1 MTKCTTPSASFPRC
15 KGRQVIARFDG
26 GDVTSDGGIL
36 LLRQLDREMG
46 LTRAVA
52 RRLSDE
58 RDAQRCLHRTK
69 TLVRQRVF
77 GLALG
82 YEDLNDHQALRHD
95 IALQTAVDTDG
106 VLASQ
111 STLCRFEQQADR
123 DWAVTIHEEMI
134 EQFIRSF
141 RRPPKKPLYLD
152 FDATDDRVHGQQL
165 GRHFN
170 GYYNHYIFLP
180 LFVFCGDQ
188 LLVSY
193 LRPAYRDAAHHAGAI
208 LALLVRRLRQAW
220 PEVKVVFRGDSGFCR
235 PLILSWC
242 ERHGVDYIVGLAGNP
257 RLAKLALDIDYES
270 AIRFEKTREKQRV
283 FGFIEYAA
291 KSWKKRRRK
300 VVVKSETSWRGFNTR
315 YVVTNL
321 RGCSAEWLYDHRY
334 CARGEMENRIKE
346 QQLLFSDRTSCHQWW
361 PNQYRL
367 LLSGL
372 AYLLL
377 ERLRRI
383 YLKRTAFAQAQ
394 VNTIRLKLLK
404 IGAVITR
411 NTRTIR
417 LMLSSQYPE
426 QDLFL
431 KLASKLVPG

>member
-1 MTKCTTPSASFPRC
+1 MTKCTTPTATFPRC

-58 RDAQRCLHRTK
+58 RDAQRCLHRTE

-123 DWAVTIHEEMI
+123 DWAITIHEEMI

-152 FDATDDRVHGQQL
+152 FDATADRVHGQQL

-193 LRPAYRDAAHHAGAI
+193 LRPASLDAAHHAGAI

-220 PEVKVVFRGDSGFCR
+220 PEVKIVFRGDSGFCR
-235 PLILSWC
+235 PLILNWC
-242 ERHGVDYIVGLAGNP
+242 DRHGVDYIIGLAGNK
-257 RLAKLALDIDYES
+257 RLAKLALDIDYTS
-270 AIRFEKTREKQRV
+270 AIRFEKSWEKERV

-291 KSWKKRRRK
+291 KSWKERRRR
-300 VVVKSETSWRGFNTR
+300 VIVKSETSRRGFNTR
-315 YVVTNL
+315 YV
-321 RGCSAEWLYDHRY
+321 
-334 CARGEMENRIKE
+334 E
-346 QQLLFSDRTSCHQWW
+346 QQFLFSDRTSCHEWW

-431 KLASKLVPG
+431 KLAGKLVPG

>member
-1 MTKCTTPSASFPRC
+1 MTKCTTPTATFPRC

-46 LTRAVA
+46 LTRAIA
-52 RRLSDE
+52 RRLSDD
-58 RDAQRCLHRTK
+58 RDPQRCLHRTE

-82 YEDLNDHQALRHD
+82 YEDLNDHHALRHD

-123 DWAVTIHEEMI
+123 DWAITIHEEMI

-152 FDATDDRVHGQQL
+152 FDATADRVHGQQL

-193 LRPAYRDAAHHAGAI
+193 LRPASLDAAHHAGAI

-220 PEVKVVFRGDSGFCR
+220 PEVKIVFRGDSGFCR
-235 PLILSWC
+235 PLILNWC
-242 ERHGVDYIVGLAGNP
+242 DRHGVDYIIGLAGNK
-257 RLAKLALDIDYES
+257 RLAKLALDIDYTS
-270 AIRFEKTREKQRV
+270 AIRFEKSWEKERV

-291 KSWKKRRRK
+291 KSWKERRRR
-300 VVVKSETSWRGFNTR
+300 VIVKSETSRRGFNTR
-315 YVVTNL
+315 YV
-321 RGCSAEWLYDHRY
+321 
-334 CARGEMENRIKE
+334 E
-346 QQLLFSDRTSCHQWW
+346 QQFLFSDRTSCHEWW

>member
-1 MTKCTTPSASFPRC
+1 
-15 KGRQVIARFDG
+15 
-26 GDVTSDGGIL
+26 
-36 LLRQLDREMG
+36 
-46 LTRAVA
+46 
-52 RRLSDE
+52 
-58 RDAQRCLHRTK
+58 
-69 TLVRQRVF
+69 
-77 GLALG
+77 
-82 YEDLNDHQALRHD
+82 
-95 IALQTAVDTDG
+95 
-106 VLASQ
+106 
-111 STLCRFEQQADR
+111 
-123 DWAVTIHEEMI
+123 MI

-193 LRPAYRDAAHHAGAI
+193 LRPASLDAAHHAGAI

-220 PEVKVVFRGDSGFCR
+220 PEVKIVFRGDSGFCR
-235 PLILSWC
+235 PLILNWC
-242 ERHGVDYIVGLAGNP
+242 DRHGVDYIIGLAGNK
-257 RLAKLALDIDYES
+257 RLAKLALDIDYTS
-270 AIRFEKTREKQRV
+270 AIRFEKSWEKERV
-283 FGFIEYAA
+283 F
-291 KSWKKRRRK
+291 
-300 VVVKSETSWRGFNTR
+300 V
-315 YVVTNL
+315 
-321 RGCSAEWLYDHRY
+321 
-334 CARGEMENRIKE
+334 
-346 QQLLFSDRTSCHQWW
+346 FSDRTSCHEWW

-394 VNTIRLKLLK
+394 VNTLRLKLLK

>member
-58 RDAQRCLHRTK
+58 RDAQRCLHRTE

-82 YEDLNDHQALRHD
+82 YEDLNDHHALRHD

-123 DWAVTIHEEMI
+123 DWAITIHEEMI

-152 FDATDDRVHGQQL
+152 FDATADRVHGQQL

-193 LRPAYRDAAHHAGAI
+193 LRPASLDAAHHAGAI

-220 PEVKVVFRGDSGFCR
+220 PEVKIVFRGDSGFCR
-235 PLILSWC
+235 PLILNWC
-242 ERHGVDYIVGLAGNP
+242 DRHGVDYIIGLAGNK
-257 RLAKLALDIDYES
+257 RLAKLALDIDYTS
-270 AIRFEKTREKQRV
+270 AIRFEKSWEKERV

-291 KSWKKRRRK
+291 KSWKERRRR
-300 VVVKSETSWRGFNTR
+300 VIVKSETSRRGFNTR
-315 YVVTNL
+315 YV
-321 RGCSAEWLYDHRY
+321 
-334 CARGEMENRIKE
+334 E
-346 QQLLFSDRTSCHQWW
+346 QQFLFSDRTSCHEWW

-394 VNTIRLKLLK
+394 VNTLRLKLLK

>member
-58 RDAQRCLHRTK
+58 RDPQRCLHRTE

-82 YEDLNDHQALRHD
+82 YEDLNDHHALRHD

-123 DWAVTIHEEMI
+123 DWAITIHEEMI

-193 LRPAYRDAAHHAGAI
+193 LRPASLDAAHHAGAI

-220 PEVKVVFRGDSGFCR
+220 PEVKIVFRGDSGFCR
-235 PLILSWC
+235 PLILNWC
-242 ERHGVDYIVGLAGNP
+242 DRHGVDYIIGLAGNK
-257 RLAKLALDIDYES
+257 RLAKLALDIDYTS
-270 AIRFEKTREKQRV
+270 AIRFEKSWEKERV

-291 KSWKKRRRK
+291 KSWKERRRR
-300 VVVKSETSWRGFNTR
+300 VIVKSETSRRGFNTR
-315 YVVTNL
+315 YV
-321 RGCSAEWLYDHRY
+321 
-334 CARGEMENRIKE
+334 E
-346 QQLLFSDRTSCHQWW
+346 QQFLFSDRTSCHEWW

>member
-46 LTRAVA
+46 LTRAIA
-52 RRLSDE
+52 RRLSDD
-58 RDAQRCLHRTK
+58 RDPQRCLHRTE

-123 DWAVTIHEEMI
+123 DWAITIHEEMI

-152 FDATDDRVHGQQL
+152 FDATADRVHGQQL

-193 LRPAYRDAAHHAGAI
+193 LRPASLDAAHHAGAI

-220 PEVKVVFRGDSGFCR
+220 PEVKIVFRGDSGFCR
-235 PLILSWC
+235 PLILNWC
-242 ERHGVDYIVGLAGNP
+242 DRHGVDYIIGLAGNK
-257 RLAKLALDIDYES
+257 RLAKLALDIDYTS
-270 AIRFEKTREKQRV
+270 AIRFEKSWEKERV

-291 KSWKKRRRK
+291 KSWKERRRR
-300 VVVKSETSWRGFNTR
+300 VIVKSETSRRGFNTR
-315 YVVTNL
+315 YV
-321 RGCSAEWLYDHRY
+321 
-334 CARGEMENRIKE
+334 E
-346 QQLLFSDRTSCHQWW
+346 QQFLFSDRTSCHEWW

-417 LMLSSQYPE
+417 LILSSQYPE

>member
-1 MTKCTTPSASFPRC
+1 MSCHESDDVNGS
-15 KGRQVIARFDG
+15 FDG

-58 RDAQRCLHRTK
+58 RDAQRCLHRTE

-123 DWAVTIHEEMI
+123 DWAITIHEEMI

-152 FDATDDRVHGQQL
+152 FDATADRVHGQQL

-220 PEVKVVFRGDSGFCR
+220 PEVKIVFRGDSGFCR
-235 PLILSWC
+235 PLILNWC
-242 ERHGVDYIVGLAGNP
+242 DRHGVDYIIGLAGNK
-257 RLAKLALDIDYES
+257 RLAKLALDIDYTS
-270 AIRFEKTREKQRV
+270 AIRFEKSWEKERV

-291 KSWKKRRRK
+291 KSWKERRRR
-300 VVVKSETSWRGFNTR
+300 VIVKSETSRRGFNTR
-315 YVVTNL
+315 YV
-321 RGCSAEWLYDHRY
+321 
-334 CARGEMENRIKE
+334 E
-346 QQLLFSDRTSCHQWW
+346 QQFLFSDRTSCHEWW

>member
-58 RDAQRCLHRTK
+58 RDAQRCLHRTE

-123 DWAVTIHEEMI
+123 DWAITIHEEMI

-152 FDATDDRVHGQQL
+152 FDATADRVHGQQL

-315 YVVTNL
+315 YV
-321 RGCSAEWLYDHRY
+321 
-334 CARGEMENRIKE
+334 E
-346 QQLLFSDRTSCHQWW
+346 QQFLFSDRTSCHEWW

>member
-46 LTRAVA
+46 LTRAIA
-52 RRLSDE
+52 RRLSDD
-58 RDAQRCLHRTK
+58 RDPQRCLHRTE

-82 YEDLNDHQALRHD
+82 YEDLNDHHALRHD

-123 DWAVTIHEEMI
+123 DWAITIHEEMI

-152 FDATDDRVHGQQL
+152 FDATADRVHGQQL

-193 LRPAYRDAAHHAGAI
+193 LRPASLDAAHHAGAI

-220 PEVKVVFRGDSGFCR
+220 PEVKIVFRGDSGFCR
-235 PLILSWC
+235 PLILNWC
-242 ERHGVDYIVGLAGNP
+242 DRHGVDYIIGLAGNK
-257 RLAKLALDIDYES
+257 RLAKLALDIDYTS
-270 AIRFEKTREKQRV
+270 AIRFEKSWEKERV

-291 KSWKKRRRK
+291 KSWKERRRR
-300 VVVKSETSWRGFNTR
+300 VIVKSETSRRGFNTR
-315 YVVTNL
+315 YV
-321 RGCSAEWLYDHRY
+321 
-334 CARGEMENRIKE
+334 E
-346 QQLLFSDRTSCHQWW
+346 QQFLFSDRTSCHEWW

-394 VNTIRLKLLK
+394 VNTLRLKLLK

>member
-1 MTKCTTPSASFPRC
+1 MTKCTTLSASFPRC

-46 LTRAVA
+46 LTRAIA
-52 RRLSDE
+52 RRLSDD
-58 RDAQRCLHRTK
+58 RDPQRCLHRTE

-123 DWAVTIHEEMI
+123 DWAITIHEEMI

-152 FDATDDRVHGQQL
+152 FDATADRVHGQQL

-193 LRPAYRDAAHHAGAI
+193 LRPASLDAAHHAGAI

-220 PEVKVVFRGDSGFCR
+220 PEVKIVFRGDSGFCR
-235 PLILSWC
+235 PLILNWC
-242 ERHGVDYIVGLAGNP
+242 DRHGVDYIIGLAGNK
-257 RLAKLALDIDYES
+257 RLAKLALDIDYTS
-270 AIRFEKTREKQRV
+270 AIRFEKSWEKERV

-291 KSWKKRRRK
+291 KSWKERRRR
-300 VVVKSETSWRGFNTR
+300 VIVKSETSRRGFNTR
-315 YVVTNL
+315 YV
-321 RGCSAEWLYDHRY
+321 
-334 CARGEMENRIKE
+334 E
-346 QQLLFSDRTSCHQWW
+346 QQFLFSDRTSCHEWW

-431 KLASKLVPG
+431 KLAGKLVPG

>member
-58 RDAQRCLHRTK
+58 RDAQRCLHRTE

-123 DWAVTIHEEMI
+123 DWAITIHEEMI

-152 FDATDDRVHGQQL
+152 FDATADRVHGQQL

-193 LRPAYRDAAHHAGAI
+193 LRPASLDAAHHAGAI

-220 PEVKVVFRGDSGFCR
+220 PEVKIVFRGDSGFCR
-235 PLILSWC
+235 PLILNWC
-242 ERHGVDYIVGLAGNP
+242 DRYGVDYIIGLAGNK
-257 RLAKLALDIDYES
+257 RLAKLALDIDYTS
-270 AIRFEKTREKQRV
+270 AIRFEKSWEKERV

-291 KSWKKRRRK
+291 KSWKERRRR
-300 VVVKSETSWRGFNTR
+300 VIVKSETSRRGFNTR
-315 YVVTNL
+315 YV
-321 RGCSAEWLYDHRY
+321 
-334 CARGEMENRIKE
+334 E
-346 QQLLFSDRTSCHQWW
+346 QQFLFSDRTSCHEWW

-394 VNTIRLKLLK
+394 VNTLRLKLLK

-431 KLASKLVPG
+431 KLAGKLVPG

>member
-58 RDAQRCLHRTK
+58 RDAQRCLHRTE

-123 DWAVTIHEEMI
+123 DWAITIHEEMI

-152 FDATDDRVHGQQL
+152 FDATADRVHGQQL

-193 LRPAYRDAAHHAGAI
+193 LRPASLDAAHHAGAI

-220 PEVKVVFRGDSGFCR
+220 PEVKIVFRGDSGFCR
-235 PLILSWC
+235 PLILNWC
-242 ERHGVDYIVGLAGNP
+242 DRHGVDYIIGLAGNK
-257 RLAKLALDIDYES
+257 RLAKLALDIDYTS
-270 AIRFEKTREKQRV
+270 AIRFEKSWEKERV

-291 KSWKKRRRK
+291 KSWKERRRR
-300 VVVKSETSWRGFNTR
+300 VIVKSETSRRGFNTR
-315 YVVTNL
+315 YV
-321 RGCSAEWLYDHRY
+321 
-334 CARGEMENRIKE
+334 E
-346 QQLLFSDRTSCHQWW
+346 QQFLFSDRTSCHEWW

-394 VNTIRLKLLK
+394 VNTLRLKLLK

-431 KLASKLVPG
+431 KLAGKLVPG

>member
-46 LTRAVA
+46 LTRAIA
-52 RRLSDE
+52 RRLSDD
-58 RDAQRCLHRTK
+58 RDPQRCLHRTE

-123 DWAVTIHEEMI
+123 DWAITIHEEMI

-152 FDATDDRVHGQQL
+152 FDATADRVHGQQL

-193 LRPAYRDAAHHAGAI
+193 LRPASLDAAHHAGAI

-220 PEVKVVFRGDSGFCR
+220 PEVKIVFRGDSGFCR
-235 PLILSWC
+235 PLILNWC
-242 ERHGVDYIVGLAGNP
+242 DRHGVDYIIGLAGNK
-257 RLAKLALDIDYES
+257 RLAKLALDIDYTS
-270 AIRFEKTREKQRV
+270 AIRFEKSWEKERV

-291 KSWKKRRRK
+291 KSWKERRRR
-300 VVVKSETSWRGFNTR
+300 VIVKSETSRRGFNTR
-315 YVVTNL
+315 YV
-321 RGCSAEWLYDHRY
+321 
-334 CARGEMENRIKE
+334 E
-346 QQLLFSDRTSCHQWW
+346 QQFLFSDRTSCHEWW

-394 VNTIRLKLLK
+394 VNTLRLKLLK

-431 KLASKLVPG
+431 KLAGKLVPG

>member
-58 RDAQRCLHRTK
+58 RDAQRCLHRTE

-82 YEDLNDHQALRHD
+82 YEDLNDHHALRHD

-123 DWAVTIHEEMI
+123 DWAITIHEEMI

-152 FDATDDRVHGQQL
+152 FDATADRVHGQQL

-193 LRPAYRDAAHHAGAI
+193 LRPASLDAAHHAGAI

-220 PEVKVVFRGDSGFCR
+220 PEVKIVFRGDSGFCR
-235 PLILSWC
+235 PLILNWC
-242 ERHGVDYIVGLAGNP
+242 DRHGVDYIIGLAGNK
-257 RLAKLALDIDYES
+257 RLAKLALDIDYTS
-270 AIRFEKTREKQRV
+270 AIRFEKSWEKERV

-291 KSWKKRRRK
+291 KSWKERRRR
-300 VVVKSETSWRGFNTR
+300 VIVKSETSRRGFNTR
-315 YVVTNL
+315 YV
-321 RGCSAEWLYDHRY
+321 
-334 CARGEMENRIKE
+334 E
-346 QQLLFSDRTSCHQWW
+346 QQFLFSDRTSCHEWW

>member
-1 MTKCTTPSASFPRC
+1 
-15 KGRQVIARFDG
+15 
-26 GDVTSDGGIL
+26 
-36 LLRQLDREMG
+36 
-46 LTRAVA
+46 
-52 RRLSDE
+52 
-58 RDAQRCLHRTK
+58 
-69 TLVRQRVF
+69 VF

-123 DWAVTIHEEMI
+123 DWAITIHEEMI

-193 LRPAYRDAAHHAGAI
+193 LRPASLDAAHHAGAI

-220 PEVKVVFRGDSGFCR
+220 PEVKIVFRGDSGFCR
-235 PLILSWC
+235 PLILNWC
-242 ERHGVDYIVGLAGNP
+242 DRHGVDYIIGLAGNK
-257 RLAKLALDIDYES
+257 RLAKLALNIDYAS
-270 AIRFEKTREKQRV
+270 AIRFEKTWEKERV

-291 KSWKKRRRK
+291 KSWKERRRK
-300 VVVKSETSWRGFNTR
+300 VIVKSETSRRGFNTR
-315 YVVTNL
+315 YVVTSL

-346 QQLLFSDRTSCHQWW
+346 QQFLFSDRTSCHEWW

-377 ERLRRI
+377 ERLRRV

-394 VNTIRLKLLK
+394 VNTLRLKLLK

>member
-58 RDAQRCLHRTK
+58 RGAQRCLHRTE

-123 DWAVTIHEEMI
+123 DWAITIHEEMI

-152 FDATDDRVHGQQL
+152 FDATADRVHGQQL

-193 LRPAYRDAAHHAGAI
+193 LRPASLDAAHHAGAI

-220 PEVKVVFRGDSGFCR
+220 PEVKIVFRGDSGFCR
-235 PLILSWC
+235 PLILNWC
-242 ERHGVDYIVGLAGNP
+242 DRHGVDYIIGLAGNK
-257 RLAKLALDIDYES
+257 RLAKLALDIDYTS
-270 AIRFEKTREKQRV
+270 AIRFEKSWEKERV

-291 KSWKKRRRK
+291 KSWKERRRR
-300 VVVKSETSWRGFNTR
+300 VIVKSETSRRGFNTR
-315 YVVTNL
+315 YV
-321 RGCSAEWLYDHRY
+321 
-334 CARGEMENRIKE
+334 E
-346 QQLLFSDRTSCHQWW
+346 QQFLFSDRTSCHEWW

-431 KLASKLVPG
+431 KLAGKLVPG

>member
-46 LTRAVA
+46 LTRAIA
-52 RRLSDE
+52 RRLSDD
-58 RDAQRCLHRTK
+58 RDPQRCLHRTE

-82 YEDLNDHQALRHD
+82 YEDLNDHHALRHD

-123 DWAVTIHEEMI
+123 DWAITIHEEMI

-152 FDATDDRVHGQQL
+152 FDATADRVHGQQL

-193 LRPAYRDAAHHAGAI
+193 LRPASLDAAHHAGAI

-220 PEVKVVFRGDSGFCR
+220 PEVKIVFRGDSGFCR
-235 PLILSWC
+235 PLILNWC
-242 ERHGVDYIVGLAGNP
+242 DRHGVDYIIGLAGNK
-257 RLAKLALDIDYES
+257 RLAKLALDIDYTS
-270 AIRFEKTREKQRV
+270 AIRFEKSWEKERV

-291 KSWKKRRRK
+291 KSWKERRRR
-300 VVVKSETSWRGFNTR
+300 VIVKSETSRRGFNTR
-315 YVVTNL
+315 YV
-321 RGCSAEWLYDHRY
+321 
-334 CARGEMENRIKE
+334 E
-346 QQLLFSDRTSCHQWW
+346 QQFLFSDRTSCHEWW

>member
-58 RDAQRCLHRTK
+58 RDAQRCLHRTE

-123 DWAVTIHEEMI
+123 DWAITIHEEMI

-193 LRPAYRDAAHHAGAI
+193 LRPASLDAAHHAGAI

-220 PEVKVVFRGDSGFCR
+220 PEVKIVFRGDSGFCR
-235 PLILSWC
+235 PLILNWC
-242 ERHGVDYIVGLAGNP
+242 DRHGVDYIIGLAGNK
-257 RLAKLALDIDYES
+257 RLAKLALDIDYTS
-270 AIRFEKTREKQRV
+270 AIRFEKSWEKERV

-291 KSWKKRRRK
+291 KSWKERRRR
-300 VVVKSETSWRGFNTR
+300 VIVKSETSRRGFNTR
-315 YVVTNL
+315 YV
-321 RGCSAEWLYDHRY
+321 
-334 CARGEMENRIKE
+334 E
-346 QQLLFSDRTSCHQWW
+346 QQFLFSDRTSCHEWW

-394 VNTIRLKLLK
+394 VNTLRLKLLK

-431 KLASKLVPG
+431 KLAGKLVPG

>member
-1 MTKCTTPSASFPRC
+1 MIKCTTPTATFPRC

-46 LTRAVA
+46 LTRAIA
-52 RRLSDE
+52 RRLSDD
-58 RDAQRCLHRTK
+58 RDPQRCLHRTE

-123 DWAVTIHEEMI
+123 DWAITIHEEMI

-152 FDATDDRVHGQQL
+152 FDATADRVHGQQL

-193 LRPAYRDAAHHAGAI
+193 LRPASLDAAHHAGAI

-220 PEVKVVFRGDSGFCR
+220 PEVKIVFRGDSGFCR
-235 PLILSWC
+235 PLILNWC
-242 ERHGVDYIVGLAGNP
+242 DRHGVDYIIGLAGNK
-257 RLAKLALDIDYES
+257 RLAKLALDIDYTS
-270 AIRFEKTREKQRV
+270 AIRFEKSWEKERV

-291 KSWKKRRRK
+291 KSWKERRRR
-300 VVVKSETSWRGFNTR
+300 VIVKSETSRRGFNTR
-315 YVVTNL
+315 YV
-321 RGCSAEWLYDHRY
+321 
-334 CARGEMENRIKE
+334 E
-346 QQLLFSDRTSCHQWW
+346 QQFLFSDRTSCHEWW

>member
-1 MTKCTTPSASFPRC
+1 MTKCTTPTATFPRC

-46 LTRAVA
+46 LTRAIA
-52 RRLSDE
+52 RRLSDD
-58 RDAQRCLHRTK
+58 RDPQRCLHRTE

-123 DWAVTIHEEMI
+123 DWAITIHEEMI

-152 FDATDDRVHGQQL
+152 FDATADRVHGQQL

-193 LRPAYRDAAHHAGAI
+193 LRPASLDAAHHAGAI

-220 PEVKVVFRGDSGFCR
+220 PEVKIVFRGDSGFCR
-235 PLILSWC
+235 PLILNWC
-242 ERHGVDYIVGLAGNP
+242 DRHGVDYIIGLAGNK
-257 RLAKLALDIDYES
+257 RLAKLALDIDYTS
-270 AIRFEKTREKQRV
+270 AIRFEKSWEKERV

-291 KSWKKRRRK
+291 KSWKKRRRR
-300 VVVKSETSWRGFNTR
+300 VIVKSETSRRGFNTR
-315 YVVTNL
+315 YV
-321 RGCSAEWLYDHRY
+321 
-334 CARGEMENRIKE
+334 E
-346 QQLLFSDRTSCHQWW
+346 QQFLFSDRTSCHEWW

-377 ERLRRI
+377 ERLRRV
-383 YLKRTAFAQAQ
+383 YLKRTDFAQAQ
-394 VNTIRLKLLK
+394 VNTLRLKLLK